1 MKIIFFGDN
10 KDDIIKKIKEGNYDF
25 FSAKSFFA
33 GDAVRLIKFLNILI
47 SFILYLLYII
57 SYLKIKCIKKI
68 RKKNSFSFILII
80 NLLTE
85 NFLHTFSFL
94 LNWMRFVKED
104 FFEFGENNKSYH
116 IGGLLIG
123 NPSNGMAMCKIQGF
137 LMIYSAL
144 SQDFLIN
151 IFFYIINSE
160 KIPKKFG
167 LKMMLIIFSFL
178 IPLIFSFIYFITDN
192 IGINERY
199 CHIKKFYFDNSD
211 NAYHFNNNFV
221 ILIVI
226 LYLFRGINLV
236 ISCIF
241 LYKIIKYI
249 KQDDFNKIYII
260 RIVIILVTQIL
271 SITLEIINTI
281 CEQSVGYNSKY
292 IISDIFLCINT
303 LDGIIFPL
311 ICSLSNSTYTNLFC
325 MKERTETMMTEEDF
339 NNYETPDS
347 SAKIYEKVTNEK
359 KRFSLAQCIDSNNF
373 DISF

>member
-10 KDDIIKKIKEGNYDF
+10 KSKIKEGNYDF

-33 GDAVRLIKFLNILI
+33 EDAVRLIKFLNILI

-57 SYLKIKCIKKI
+57 SYLKMKCIKKI

-94 LNWMRFVKED
+94 LNWIIKGD
-104 FFEFGENNKSYH
+104 NSYH

-123 NPSNGMAMCKIQGF
+123 NPSNNMAMCKIQGF

-211 NAYHFNNNFV
+211 NSYHFNNNFV

-347 SAKIYEKVTNEK
+347 SAKIDEKVTNEK